1 MRIEAFSFGSIT
13 IDGRTYDH
21 DVVVDGAGVHRRHKG
36 ASKRFRDDYGHTP
49 LSLDEAIPWDCRR
62 LVVGTGAAG
71 ALPVMERVRAEAGRR
86 GVDLVTLPTADAIR
100 LLGDRRRDTNAILHV
115 TC

>member
-1 MRIEAFSFGSIT
+1 MRIEGYSFGSIT

-21 DVVVDGAGVHRRHKG
+21 DVVVDAAGVRKRHKG
-36 ASKRFRDDYGHTP
+36 GSKRFRDDYGHTP
-49 LSLDEAIPWDCRR
+49 LSLEEEIPWDCRR

-71 ALPVMERVRAEAGRR
+71 ALPVLESVRAEASRR
-86 GVDLVTLPTADAIR
+86 GVDLVTVPTEEAIR
-100 LLGDRRRDTNAILHV
+100 LLGGRRRDTNAILHV